1 MNDPTLTPTNPSG
14 PRIRVLIVDDH
25 VLLRQALAHVLQ
37 RSAGI
42 EVVGHADNGR
52 EATSAAGKLRP
63 DVVLMDMVMPGL
75 NGIDATRQILRA
87 QPKCHILILSAYS
100 DDDRVAQALE
110 AGAAGYLLKSADAEE
125 LVEAI
130 RTVHAGR
137 QYLAAEVGREIPPP
151 PASTP
156 LSELTERERE
166 VLQLIAEGMSNS
178 EIAGELTL
186 SIKTVEVHRAN
197 VMHKLQA
204 PSHTDVIRY
213 AIQGGLLGLEMPPP
227 LV

>member
-1 MNDPTLTPTNPSG
+1 MANDPVTSEPNATL

-25 VLLRQALAHVLQ
+25 VLLRQALAHVLA
-37 RSAGI
+37 RSPGI

-52 EATSAAGKLRP
+52 EATTAAGKIRP

-75 NGIDATRQILRA
+75 NGIDATRQILRS
-87 QPKCHILILSAYS
+87 QPKCRVLILSAHS
-100 DDDRVAQALE
+100 DDERVTQALE

-125 LVEAI
+125 LVLAI
-130 RTVHAGR
+130 RTVHGGG
-137 QYLAAEVGREIPPP
+137 QYLAAEVGHDLP
-151 PASTP
+151 PAPVSP
-156 LSELTERERE
+156 IAELTERERE
-166 VLQLIAEGMSNS
+166 VLQLVAEGRSNS
-178 EIAGELTL
+178 EIAEELTL

-213 AIQGGLLGLEMPPP
+213 AIQGGLVGLEMPP
-227 LV
+227 LA